1 MGGGGVTPICFLIFL
16 LGGLKEA
23 CMPNFSF
30 LGSFLQLFHYYS
42 GRAARQLEELK
53 IRRTQPIL
61 AGTGA
66 ELGNICHYVLVH
78 GFHLYCWSPEH
89 RMRSN
94 CSELTIGVVYWVTTS
109 NLFCRIHLQYPVW
122 WIYIFSRCVFS
133 SLFTPSNLPYMNR

>member
-1 MGGGGVTPICFLIFL
+1 MTVLWPNDCRGREGQVTPIFWIFL
-16 LGGLKEA
+16 LVGLKEA

-53 IRRTQPIL
+53 IRRTQPVL

-78 GFHLYCWSPEH
+78 GFHLYCWSNYL
-89 RMRSN
+89 MV
-94 CSELTIGVVYWVTTS
+94 CSSIAPYSTWWTRQVIQNLT
-109 NLFCRIHLQYPVW
+109 
-122 WIYIFSRCVFS
+122 
-133 SLFTPSNLPYMNR
+133 TPMPNKLKTKECPKNYKQILN